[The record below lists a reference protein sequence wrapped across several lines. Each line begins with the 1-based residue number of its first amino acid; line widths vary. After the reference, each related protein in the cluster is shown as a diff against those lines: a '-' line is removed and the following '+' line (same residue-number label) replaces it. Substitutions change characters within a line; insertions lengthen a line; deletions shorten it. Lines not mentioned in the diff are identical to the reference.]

1 MNQKVWKISFC
12 NLKGG
17 VGKTTLSVQ
26 FAYFLTA
33 HGKKV
38 LLVDSDYQ
46 GNATSNLIPE
56 SNGKKGVSLSSLGY
70 DCTRAYE
77 LFKSPKPLHKIVPA
91 QLNEN
96 LFIIPTEVADTE
108 LVRCSF
114 LPMKTSLNVAKN
126 LAKIEDEFDYIIFD
140 CPPSLGTAVA
150 GPLIASHRLIA
161 PVVLGANFQESVLS
175 IMGTV
180 RAVHPIAPNLKLL
193 GFVVNRLPKNQTDI
207 NLYKVV
213 QEQLGNRLLDPAIH
227 DWLTIHRATQLKKSV
242 FSMKRKEAAK
252 ELVALYDNILKKLG
266 EEPLGM
272 PTLTKPK
279 QQETIVHT
287 AQKESSCV
295 SN

>member
-126 LAKIEDEFDYIIFD
+126 LAKI
-140 CPPSLGTAVA
+140 
-150 GPLIASHRLIA
+150 IASHRLIA

-227 DWLTIHRATQLKKSV
+227 DWLTIYRATQLKKSV